1 MSMEG
6 IRELRERTGAGLS
19 DCQKAWKASG
29 GDIDKAIKALRES
42 GAAKAAKKSTR
53 QATDGVVSS
62 YIHPGGRV
70 GVLIEVNCETDFAA
84 RTDEFQQLVRDLAMQ
99 VAASAPRFVQREE
112 VSPAEIDAER
122 EIHRAQALKS
132 GKPEKVLDRIVDGQI
147 EKYFQEACLLEQPFV
162 KDPDKKVG
170 DLVKDAVARLGV
182 NVVVRRFSRFVLGET
197 VKESSA
203 GGDAGD

>member
-19 DCQKAWKASG
+19 DCQKAFKQADG
-29 GDIDKAIKALRES
+29 NIDKAIQVLRES

-53 QATDGVVSS
+53 EAVDGLVAS

-84 RTDEFQQLVRDLAMQ
+84 RTDEFQQLVRDLGMQ
-99 VAASAPRFVQREE
+99 VAASAPRFVKREE
-112 VSPAEIDAER
+112 IPADEIEKER
-122 EIHRAQALKS
+122 QIHRAQAIQS
-132 GKPEKVLDRIVDGQI
+132 GKPEKVIDRIVDGQI
-147 EKYFQEACLLEQPFV
+147 EKFYQEACLLEQPFV
-162 KDPDKKVG
+162 KDPDKKVR
-170 DLVKDAVARLGV
+170 DLVQDAVARLGV

-197 VKESSA
+197 VKETSA
-203 GGDAGD
+203 GGEAGA

>member
-19 DCQKAWKASG
+19 DCQKAFKQAN
-29 GDIDKAIKALRES
+29 GDIDKAIQLLRES

-53 QATDGVVSS
+53 QATDGLVAS

-84 RTDEFQQLVRDLAMQ
+84 RTDEFQQLVRDLCMQ
-99 VAASAPRFVQREE
+99 IAASSPRFVQREDVAAHE
-112 VSPAEIDAER
+112 VEAER
-122 EIHRAQALKS
+122 QIHRTQALQS
-132 GKPEKVLDRIVDGQI
+132 GKPEKVVDRIVDGQI
-147 EKYFQEACLLEQPFV
+147 EKFYQDACLLEQPFI
-162 KDPDKKVG
+162 KDDKKKVR
-170 DLVKDAVARLGV
+170 DLVNDVVARLGV

-197 VKESSA
+197 VKETAA
-203 GGDAGD
+203 GGESGA

>member
-1 MSMEG
+1 MSMDG

-19 DCQKAWKASG
+19 DCQKAFKSSG
-29 GDIDKAIKALRES
+29 GDIDKAIQILRES

-53 QATDGVVSS
+53 QATDGLVSS

-84 RTDEFQQLVRDLAMQ
+84 RTDEFMQLVRDLSMQ
-99 VAASAPRFVQREE
+99 VAASAPRFVGRDEI
-112 VSPAEIDAER
+112 PAAEIEAER
-122 EIHRAQALKS
+122 QIHRAQAIQS

-147 EKYFQEACLLEQPFV
+147 EKYYQETCLLEQPFV
-162 KDPDKKVG
+162 KDPDKKVR
-170 DLVKDAVARLGV
+170 DLVQDAVARLGV

-197 VKESSA
+197 VKESA
-203 GGDAGD
+203 AGDEAGA